1 MSANLASQLD
11 RESCGGSRRSKAMG
25 NWNREVWSEVAIWL
39 ALGLREPAEFWT
51 LRRLASA
58 AGEAR
63 AYPLDCQIMTLAGQL
78 LF

>member
-1 MSANLASQLD
+1 
-11 RESCGGSRRSKAMG
+11 MG